1 MNAEAKITSKGQ
13 ITIPLEIRKKLGVR
27 PGDKIVFEE
36 NSTSNEVTFRPVKK
50 ESPFAKYRG
59 IGTPGIGPGLD
70 AVIKAVREMRGF
82 DPDDPNVE

>member
-1 MNAEAKITSKGQ
+1 MEIEAKITSKGQ
-13 ITIPLEIRKKLGVR
+13 ITVPLEVRKELGVK
-27 PGDKIVFEE
+27 PGDKIRFEK
-36 NSTSNEVTFRPVKK
+36 NEDQEITVRPVRK

-82 DPDDPNVE
+82 DPDDPSVE